1 LAEPNQGFAPSE
13 LYSALIDA
21 DNQESLAILLDVL
34 EGGAPPYIAQPVIA
48 YLAHE
53 DGEHAADTLR
63 RVLDDS
69 YNYELTV
76 RLAAARALLDAGEPP
91 TQSLR
96 GKIEDLVN
104 EASPDV
110 YGQAIADEALQL
122 RVRAAER

>member
-1 LAEPNQGFAPSE
+1 M
-13 LYSALIDA
+13 
-21 DNQESLAILLDVL
+21 AILLDVL
-34 EGGAPPYIAQPVIA
+34 EGGAPSYIAQPVIA

-53 DGEHAADTLR
+53 DGEDVADTLR

-69 YNYELTV
+69 YDYELTV

-122 RVRAAER
+122 RARAAER